1 MRKLHLI
8 CGFSLHSPRNVHH
21 GRLLPVVC
29 CRLGICHEI
38 DVAGKCSFLR
48 FWILEKPS
56 VRCTAVV
63 VANVAKT
70 RSVRGHSEE
79 SRGTTNHHSQEPR
92 YAVVQCDRYLGYHL
106 S

>member
-63 VANVAKT
+63 GANVAKT
-70 RSVRGHSEE
+70 RSGRGHSEE
-79 SRGTTNHHSQEPR
+79 SRGTGQIITPKNLVMRWYSET
-92 YAVVQCDRYLGYHL
+92 AI
-106 S
+106 